1 MSVAIDGVEKYKG
14 AVLAMY
20 ERNGY
25 HDSDF
30 FAVVWNQ
37 DSQSV
42 IGVEYGTTRFGNG
55 GYADVDATPEV
66 IDLAKQY
73 KKTVETRHENQ
84 LQALRNKLM
93 APGITVQVKLSRGK
107 NKHLDGSLGTVFWV
121 GNGYAKHSIRVGVE
135 VSGERI
141 FVDSKNLLA
150 IEDGKAV
157 ERNWEMVGHEI
168 KSAMMVQSLHYVYR
182 LPF

>member
-1 MSVAIDGVEKYKG
+1 MSVAINGVEKYKG
-14 AVLAMY
+14 AVLATY

-30 FAVVWNQ
+30 FAVAWNQ
-37 DSQSV
+37 ESQAV
-42 IGVEYGTTRFGNG
+42 IGFEYGTTRFGNG

-66 IDLAKQY
+66 IELAKQY
-73 KKTVETRHENQ
+73 KSLVQTKHENE

-93 APGITVQVKLSRGK
+93 ATGITVQVKLSRGK
-107 NKHLDGSLGTVFWV
+107 NKHLNGALGTVFWV

-141 FVDSKNLLA
+141 FLDSKNLLA

-157 ERNWEMVGHEI
+157 ERNWEMVEHEI
-168 KSAMMVQSLHYVYR
+168 KSAMMIQSLNYIYR